1 MTHDQVVAAII
12 AVGLLALSAVSTA
25 AGALLAAEVP
35 AGVIVTVVLFLGGV
49 LVTVLGWMAVTLY
62 QINGT
67 TSSTNE
73 LVHGAVNDVARIEQ
87 RLDAHDLA
95 IAHLQGPG
103 WPPRPPEPGG

>member
-1 MTHDQVVAAII
+1 MTHDQVVASII
-12 AVGLLALSAVSTA
+12 GAVLLMLSAA
-25 AGALLAAEVP
+25 ASAGEVILAAEVP
-35 AGVIVTVVLFLGGV
+35 AAVIVTIVLFLGGV

-103 WPPRPPEPGG
+103 WPPAPPEPGN